1 MPPCSAS
8 GRHQMRVGVAQPGDR
23 DAGAEV
29 EHAAAVGRVE
39 PGALAA
45 REGEVVAPVDRQQR
59 GDGLVV
65 HAIGPFAGKRGV
77 CRNGPGLSTRA
88 AEALNS
94 L

>member
-1 MPPCSAS
+1 
-8 GRHQMRVGVAQPGDR
+8 MRMGVAQPGDG

-29 EHAAAVGRVE
+29 EHAAAVGGVE

-45 REGEVVAPVDRQQR
+45 LEGDVVAPVDRQQR

-65 HAIGPFAGKRGV
+65 HGIGPFARKRGV

-88 AEALNS
+88 AKALN